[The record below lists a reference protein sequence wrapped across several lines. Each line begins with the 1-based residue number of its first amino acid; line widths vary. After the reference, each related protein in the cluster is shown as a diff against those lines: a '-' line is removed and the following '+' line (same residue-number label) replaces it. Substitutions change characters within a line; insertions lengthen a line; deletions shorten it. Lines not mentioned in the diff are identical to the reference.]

1 MNQRSIWI
9 VGDDTGL
16 AAHLSEPA
24 SALGYLVET
33 KVERTVTIQPEAMQ
47 ALIVLN
53 VPKLGMAG
61 VNLLVT
67 AKRLNRPVPVVVVAA
82 QRQTRVVVEA
92 FKLGAADVIVVPVE
106 PKQLV
111 ATIASV
117 LRREQQIANP
127 SPKPKTSHRAE
138 LETEAFNSQSPKMA
152 QVWNIARTVAR
163 ADVPVLILGESGVG
177 KEVAARFIHRHSPR
191 AGSPLIKVNCAA
203 LPRDLL
209 ESELFGYER
218 GAFTGAVSE
227 KPGKFELA
235 NKGSIVLDE
244 VGEMPP
250 HLQAK
255 LLH

>member
-1 MNQRSIWI
+1 MNQKRIWI
-9 VGDDTGL
+9 VGDDTGI
-16 AAHLSEPA
+16 AACLSEPA
-24 SALGYLVET
+24 SALGYLVEK
-33 KVERTVTIQPEAMQ
+33 KVERTVTIDPEAMP

-53 VPKLGMAG
+53 LFKLGMAG
-61 VNLLVT
+61 LNLLVA
-67 AKRLNRPVPVVVVAA
+67 AKRLSRPVPVVVVAT

-92 FKLGAADVIVVPVE
+92 LKLGAADAIVAPVD
-106 PKQLV
+106 PKHLV

-127 SPKPKTSHRAE
+127 STKAKISHRAE
-138 LETEAFNSQSPKMA
+138 LDAEAFNSPSSKMA
-152 QVWNIARTVAR
+152 QIWNIARTVAR
-163 ADVPVLILGESGVG
+163 AEVPVLILGESGVG
-177 KEVAARFIHRHSPR
+177 KEVVARFIHRHSSR
-191 AGSPLIKVNCAA
+191 AGNPLIKVNCAA

-244 VGEMPP
+244 VG
-250 HLQAK
+250 
-255 LLH
+255 